1 MFKYNP
7 MSNRTVKIMNQNK
20 VLKAQNEKLKADLDY
35 IAMMTDIEL
44 ETETEDEGYEQ

>member
-7 MSNRTVKIMNQNK
+7 ISTNQVKAINQNK

-44 ETETEDEGYEQ
+44 ETETEEDVYEQ